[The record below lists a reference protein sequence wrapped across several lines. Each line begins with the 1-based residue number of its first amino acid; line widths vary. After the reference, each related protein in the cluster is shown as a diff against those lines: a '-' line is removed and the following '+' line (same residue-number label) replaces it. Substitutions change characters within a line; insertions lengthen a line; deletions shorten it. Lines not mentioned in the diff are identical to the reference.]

1 MTITSTLGVTLGA
14 GVPSLTPQEFARDSV
29 ILYDHAAMIAERFR
43 RELVPIVTY
52 MKKEGS
58 KLIEKEHAF
67 LGRTEL
73 HYLSSRSLG
82 IQTIPIEEEEQFTKE
97 AINSGK
103 EDQGSAEKNVEA
115 TKSSG
120 EDANP
125 NEKVIKSVKEATKPM
140 PLDDGDTRLANDSEM
155 TTAELTQTTDDLLN
169 SVKEAPKPEEDIINP
184 PTFDPLFDSTSFY
197 KLPYRE

>member
-1 MTITSTLGVTLGA
+1 
-14 GVPSLTPQEFARDSV
+14 
-29 ILYDHAAMIAERFR
+29 
-43 RELVPIVTY
+43 
-52 MKKEGS
+52 
-58 KLIEKEHAF
+58 
-67 LGRTEL
+67 
-73 HYLSSRSLG
+73 
-82 IQTIPIEEEEQFTKE
+82 
-97 AINSGK
+97 
-103 EDQGSAEKNVEA
+103 VEA

-169 SVKEAPKPEEDIINP
+169 SVKEAPKPEEDIIDP
-184 PTFDPLFDSTSFY
+184 PAFDPLFDSTSFY

>member
-73 HYLSSRSLG
+73 HYLSPRSLG
-82 IQTIPIEEEEQFTKE
+82 MLLILVRRTRDPLRRMWKLLNPPAKMPILIRRSSNLLKKPPSPCLLMMEILDSQTILK
-97 AINSGK
+97 
-103 EDQGSAEKNVEA
+103 
-115 TKSSG
+115 
-120 EDANP
+120 
-125 NEKVIKSVKEATKPM
+125 
-140 PLDDGDTRLANDSEM
+140 
-155 TTAELTQTTDDLLN
+155 
-169 SVKEAPKPEEDIINP
+169 
-184 PTFDPLFDSTSFY
+184 
-197 KLPYRE
+197 